1 MRRCHRQE
9 FDLGNYYQSV
19 LSILRHPLF
28 AKGCKTATAG
38 IIGTGIWGVVTGLAM
53 VKAGLSTWQ
62 AIGMTIFV
70 FSGTAQLAAL
80 PLMVIGT
87 PIAIVLTTAL
97 LANLRFVLYSAI
109 IAKYFGQ
116 YSLLKRTSI
125 GYLTIDSGLAAY
137 TANYDPTWTQKEQ
150 IAYWAGCV
158 MPIWAIWQ
166 VCSLLGIA
174 MAGFLPD
181 SKGYAFVGLLAIF
194 AIIVPLIKNKAT
206 VACALCAAAVA
217 IIGASLGQ
225 SLPPGIATLA
235 AVFAGIAGAVVFA
248 K

>member
-1 MRRCHRQE
+1 M
-9 FDLGNYYQSV
+9 GNHYQSALAV
-19 LSILRHPLF
+19 FRHPLF
-28 AKGCKTATAG
+28 AKGYKTTTAG
-38 IIGTGIWGVVTGLAM
+38 FIGTGIWGVVTGLAM
-53 VKAGLSTWQ
+53 VKAGLTSWQ

-109 IAKYFGQ
+109 VAKYFGQ
-116 YSLLKRTSI
+116 YALFKRTAI
-125 GYLTIDSGLAAY
+125 GYLTIDAGLAAY
-137 TANYDPTWTQKEQ
+137 TTNYDSKWTQKEQ
-150 IAYWAGCV
+150 LAFWAGCV
-158 MPIWAIWQ
+158 IPIWAIWQ

-174 MAGFLPD
+174 MAGFLPN

-194 AIIVPLIKNKAT
+194 AIVVPLIKNKAT
-206 VACALCAAAVA
+206 IACAICAALVA
-217 IIGASLGQ
+217 ILGAAFGQ
-225 SLPPGIATLA
+225 SLPPGVATLA
-235 AVFAGIAGAVVFA
+235 AVSAGIAGAMVFS